1 MSKNERRTFLVELF
15 SVPAF
20 GAAIYFFACALA

>member
-20 GAAIYFFACALA
+20 GMMFYFFACAIA